1 MRAAWSPSHRLRC
14 WGERVDGK
22 LVFTAPADGSGR
34 LVFGE
39 QGGGEVTPD
48 AVFTVDSDLPGLG
61 TLTLRAGSRL
71 GIDADLPGLDGT
83 IGLAWDANVS
93 RGMRAEVQSCW
104 QVAQPVATGHAAAWQ
119 QGEPV
124 RAAVAAAWQPGWPM
138 AAAVVARWQE
148 SERLRAAVASAWQE
162 GTRVRNALATGW
174 QESHRVRAAVITAW
188 QQGAHRRGALFSG
201 WQETERLRA
210 SAVSHWQNGSPVRRA
225 VLGRWGDG
233 LHIRQ
238 VLRTHWQEGRRP
250 PAGVSATPGE
260 QPEEPCYDPA
270 TVGRLVFTDLA
281 LGDGKLVF
289 ACQRPGQELPPAA
302 VVILPRRSYIL
313 INSVEIRRAD
323 ALGGDPLPSENFQMQ
338 LDRRSWS
345 WSWSASFHA
354 SAREAVTPSLLTGPV
369 ELEVRVNG
377 QPFRLM
383 SETVGRSRRLPEHL
397 VAARGRGKAAV
408 LDAPHAEVQTFGS
421 ALDRTAHQLMT
432 EVLTVNGVGFGWSVD
447 FQLTDWLVPGGV
459 WMHQGTWISALA
471 DIASSVGGY
480 LQPHDTE
487 PILRVLPSWPAPWWE
502 WAGMAPDVEL
512 PAGVGEFEEVEII
525 DLPGYNRIFVS
536 GQAGGIAA
544 DLTRDGT
551 AGEVLKQPM
560 AVHSLI
566 TTIGAA
572 KQRARAELS
581 GSGRGLHH
589 KLLMP
594 VHPTAG
600 VIKPGTILRFTD
612 DENAIRLGLV
622 RSTSVSMEFPVLT
635 QNLEIESHA

>member
-1 MRAAWSPSHRLRC
+1 MRVAWSPSHRLRC

-93 RGMRAEVQSCW
+93 RGLRAEVQSCW
-104 QVAQPVATGHAAAWQ
+104 QEAQPVATGHAAAWQ

-124 RAAVAAAWQPGWPM
+124 RAAVAAAWQPGRPM

-174 QESHRVRAAVITAW
+174 QESHRVRSAVITAW
-188 QQGAHRRGALFSG
+188 QQGARRRGALFSG

-270 TVGRLVFTDLA
+270 TVGRLVFTDA
-281 LGDGKLVF
+281 WLGDGRLVF
-289 ACQRPGQELPPAA
+289 VCQRPGQVEPPATI
-302 VVILPRRSYIL
+302 VVPVRRVYMTTNNLTLTRVSDGANIPAYTFGMALDADSWTWSWQATLHASALPL
-313 INSVEIRRAD
+313 IQPGP
-323 ALGGDPLPSENFQMQ
+323 GGDPVDVLATINGTPYRLCVEQYGRQREF
-338 LDRRSWS
+338 
-345 WSWSASFHA
+345 ASTRI
-354 SAREAVTPSLLTGPV
+354 SV
-369 ELEVRVNG
+369 
-377 QPFRLM
+377 
-383 SETVGRSRRLPEHL
+383 
-397 VAARGRGKAAV
+397 RGRGRAAI
-408 LDAPHAEVQTFGS
+408 LDAPYAPTLNHGNTA
-421 ALDRTAHQLMT
+421 ARTAQQLMG
-432 EVLTVNGVGFGWSVD
+432 EVLTINGVGIGWDVD
-447 FQLTDWLVPGGV
+447 FALEDWLVPGNV
-459 WMHQGTWISALA
+459 WTHQGSYISAILE
-471 DIASSVGGY
+471 IAAAAGGY
-480 LQPHDTE
+480 VQPHNTAATLR
-487 PILRVLPSWPAPWWE
+487 ILPRYPAAPWD
-502 WAGMAPDVEL
+502 WAGLTPGFEL
-512 PAGVGEFEEVEII
+512 PADVVSVEGIEWQRKA
-525 DLPGYNRIFVS
+525 PYNRVYVS
-536 GQAGGIAA
+536 GTTAGVLGEV
-544 DLTRDGT
+544 TRGGT
-551 AGEVLKQPM
+551 AGEVVAPM
-560 AVHSLI
+560 VTDSLI
-566 TTIGAA
+566 THADAA
-572 KQRARAELS
+572 RQRGRAVLS
-581 GSGRGLHH
+581 DTGTQAHISLRL
-589 KLLMP
+589 P
-594 VHPTAG
+594 VLETTG
-600 VIKPGTILRFTD
+600 VIPPGALVRYVDGATTH
-612 DENAIRLGLV
+612 LGLV
-622 RSTSVSMEFPVLT
+622 RATS
-635 QNLEIESHA
+635 LEWQAPKLRQTLAVETHPA

>member
-1 MRAAWSPSHRLRC
+1 LWRSRRRRC
-14 WGERVDGK
+14 WGSDVDIDAK

-34 LVFGE
+34 LVFGDS
-39 QGGGEVTPD
+39 GAAVVPD
-48 AVFTVDSDLPGLG
+48 AVFSIDGDLPGLG
-61 TLTLRAGSRL
+61 TLTMHAGSL
-71 GIDADLPGLDGT
+71 LSIDVELPGLDGT

-93 RGMRAEVQSCW
+93 RGMRAEVQACW
-104 QVAQPVATGHAAAWQ
+104 QEAQLVAAGVATAWQ
-119 QGEPV
+119 GGEPV
-124 RAAVAAAWQPGWPM
+124 RAAVAATWQQGQRM
-138 AAAVVARWQE
+138 AAAVDTRWQE
-148 SERLRAAVASAWQE
+148 TERTRAAVAAAWQE
-162 GTRVRNALATGW
+162 GIRLRNAVVSDW
-174 QESHRVRAAVITAW
+174 QESHRMRAAVAAAW
-188 QQGAHRRGALFSG
+188 QQGTPRRGAVLSR
-201 WQETERLRA
+201 WEETERLRA
-210 SAVSHWQNGSPVRRA
+210 GLVAHWQHGAPVRHA

-233 LHIRQ
+233 LHVHQ

-250 PAGVSATPGE
+250 PAGVSVVPPIDPPG
-260 QPEEPCYDPA
+260 EPCYDPA

-289 ACQRPGQELPPAA
+289 VCQRPGQVLPPAT

-323 ALGGDPLPSENFQMQ
+323 ALGGDPLPAENFQMQ

-354 SAREAVTPSLLTGPV
+354 SAREAVTPSLVTGPV

-502 WAGMAPDVEL
+502 WAGMTPDVEL

-544 DLTRDGT
+544 DLTRNGT
-551 AGEVLKQPM
+551 AGDVLKQPM
-560 AVHSLI
+560 AVHPLI

-594 VHPTAG
+594 VHPAAG

-622 RSTSVSMEFPVLT
+622 RSTSVSEAFPVLT

>member
-1 MRAAWSPSHRLRC
+1 MA
-14 WGERVDGK
+14 DTNGK
-22 LVFTAPADGSGR
+22 LVFWRPAGDSGK

-39 QGGGEVTPD
+39 EPGGGGPGIPD
-48 AVFTVDSDLPGLG
+48 APLAV
-61 TLTLRAGSRL
+61 
-71 GIDADLPGLDGT
+71 DADLPGLTGPV
-83 IGLAWDANVS
+83 GLRSGSLLAVDASLPGMEGGAVLVWDANAS
-93 RGMRAEVQSCW
+93 RSTLARAAPRFEQATPLCSGIRNHW
-104 QVAQPVATGHAAAWQ
+104 QTSLRLASTQRPGWQQGQPAGAAVRPRWQRSLPVHGTARPVWQQGLPAASAARAGFQQALVLRAAARPAWQ
-119 QGEPV
+119 QGQPVVQGWQLAFQQCLRVSLNARIELQQGVPLSTVARSGLRAGLPLWRLHRPGFQQARYPLPGITHITPPV
-124 RAAVAAAWQPGWPM
+124 R
-138 AAAVVARWQE
+138 
-148 SERLRAAVASAWQE
+148 
-162 GTRVRNALATGW
+162 
-174 QESHRVRAAVITAW
+174 
-188 QQGAHRRGALFSG
+188 
-201 WQETERLRA
+201 
-210 SAVSHWQNGSPVRRA
+210 
-225 VLGRWGDG
+225 
-233 LHIRQ
+233 
-238 VLRTHWQEGRRP
+238 P
-250 PAGVSATPGE
+250 P
-260 QPEEPCYDPA
+260 QLCYDPA
-270 TVGRLVFTDLA
+270 RRGILVFDRPRS
-281 LGDGKLVF
+281 DSGKLLFV
-289 ACQRPGQELPPAA
+289 CQRPGQVLPPAT

-323 ALGGDPLPSENFQMQ
+323 ALGGDPLPAENFQMQ

-354 SAREAVTPSLLTGPV
+354 SAREAVTPSLVSGPV

-502 WAGMAPDVEL
+502 WAGMTPDVEL

-525 DLPGYNRIFVS
+525 DLPGYNRIIVS

-544 DLTRDGT
+544 DLTRNGT
-551 AGEVLKQPM
+551 AGDVLKQPM
-560 AVHSLI
+560 AVHPLI

-594 VHPTAG
+594 VHPAAG

-622 RSTSVSMEFPVLT
+622 RSTSVSEAFPVLT